1 MPIGPRGDAG
11 VVLEELAEGG
21 QVGKSVVHGDLLD
34 GSVREAELVGDGVQ
48 RIFVQPREGGLSA
61 RLLDGGGEVLRGDAQ
76 LAGII
81 GHAPPLSFGDGD
93 HLQEAAEDEVF
104 LLELGASAIFHVALD
119 DDAHLVE
126 GGGHQ
131 RLHDLLV
138 VIVPQAAELF
148 LEEVEDVACDGH
160 LGGVHVEHGVLHGVH
175 HHGPEA
181 ATGSADGLLELG
193 VRHAE
198 EEAVEVFRVEEAL
211 HRRARRADKNVAGAD
226 FNGSSA
232 EVQMQVAGHDDHGED
247 HSLAFS
253 LGVLEGFQAVHDN
266 HVAVGIIDLR
276 LLHTL
281 QK

>member
-1 MPIGPRGDAG
+1 MPIGPRRDAG

-34 GSVREAELVGDGVQ
+34 GAVREAQLVGDGVQ
-48 RIFVQPREGGLSA
+48 RVLVQPREGGLSA
-61 RLLDGGGEVLRGDAQ
+61 RLLDGGGEILRRYAQ

-81 GHAPPLSFGDGD
+81 GHAPPLALGDGD
-93 HLQEAAEDEVF
+93 HLQEAAEDEVL

-131 RLHDLLV
+131 GLHDLLV
-138 VIVPQAAELF
+138 VVVPQAGELF

-160 LGGVHVEHGVLHGVH
+160 LGGVHVEHGVLHSVH

-181 ATGSADGLLELG
+181 AAGGADGFLELG
-193 VRHAE
+193 VGHAE

-211 HRRARRADKNVAGAD
+211 HRRARRTDEDVAGAD
-226 FNGSSA
+226 FDGPSA
-232 EVQMQVAGHDDHGED
+232 EAQVQVAGHDDHGED

-266 HVAVGIIDLR
+266 HVAIGIIDR
-276 LLHTL
+276 CLLHTL